1 MIQNQYTTLTGLNKY
16 TNYSI
21 TALAFTDIGDGV
33 RSDPIYC
40 HTEEDG
46 KLFDLIISLNL
57 MISIL
62 FQSPALQRISKLY

>member
-46 KLFDLIISLNL
+46 ELSFLTN
-57 MISIL
+57 
-62 FQSPALQRISKLY
+62 FTT